1 MTLDISCP
9 RCGESDAIHGDRSG
23 SVILLTCGSC
33 GETWERDTSPRCKKC
48 GRVDV
53 QPVPLAI
60 VEKGRGT
67 QLSVVGTRT
76 VHLCPGCDGETL
88 ARYHRNRP
96 NPLMPDEL
104 PTASEDRPRTT

>member
-1 MTLDISCP
+1 M
-9 RCGESDAIHGDRSG
+9 
-23 SVILLTCGSC
+23 
-33 GETWERDTSPRCKKC
+33 
-48 GRVDV
+48 

-76 VHLCPGCDGETL
+76 VQLCSVCDVATL
-88 ARYHRNRP
+88 ERYHRNRP

-104 PTASEDRPRTT
+104 PTINPGDSR

>member
-1 MTLDISCP
+1 MSLEIACPDCGEAEDLTGTRSEDGIHLTCASCGHRWIRGLAP
-9 RCGESDAIHGDRSG
+9 RCDR
-23 SVILLTCGSC
+23 CGSS
-33 GETWERDTSPRCKKC
+33 DM
-48 GRVDV
+48 

-76 VHLCPGCDGETL
+76 VYLCSTCDAATL
-88 ARYHRNRP
+88 ERYHRNRP

-104 PTASEDRPRTT
+104 PTIGSPDDR

>member
-1 MTLDISCP
+1 MSLDIACP
-9 RCGESDAIHGDRSG
+9 
-23 SVILLTCGSC
+23 SC
-33 GETWERDTSPRCKKC
+33 GETEALTGTRGDGGIRLTCDSCGHGWVRGLAPRCDRC
-48 GRVDV
+48 GSSDM

-76 VHLCPGCDGETL
+76 VHLCSVCDAATL
-88 ARYHRNRP
+88 ERYHRNRP

-104 PTASEDRPRTT
+104 PTINPGDSR

>member
-1 MTLDISCP
+1 MSLSCP
-9 RCGESDAIHGDRSG
+9 
-23 SVILLTCGSC
+23 TC
-33 GETWERDTSPRCKKC
+33 GETERLSGERDGDRIAVTCDHCGTVWHRDLTPRCTKC
-48 GRVDV
+48 GSDDI
-53 QPVPLAI
+53 QAVPLAI

-76 VHLCPGCDGETL
+76 INLCSVCDAETL

-104 PTASEDRPRTT
+104 PTVAPGD